1 MSSILILD
9 IEPGDCGKC
18 KIHLH
23 NAGVCACSHQFGN
36 SGCPLRHVSVIEE
49 KVRPM
54 SKEKFTKYYVEDED
68 LGGET
73 VHIRPEHHPKRE
85 ESKDGNGEEGHDQQS
100 GI

>member
-9 IEPGDCGKC
+9 IEPGDCFKC

-49 KVRPM
+49 RVRPL
-54 SKEKFTKYYVEDED
+54 SKETFTKYYVEDKD
-68 LGGET
+68 IGCDT
-73 VHIRPEHHPKRE
+73 VVLKAQKFPKRE
-85 ESKDGNGEEGHDQQS
+85 ER
-100 GI
+100 